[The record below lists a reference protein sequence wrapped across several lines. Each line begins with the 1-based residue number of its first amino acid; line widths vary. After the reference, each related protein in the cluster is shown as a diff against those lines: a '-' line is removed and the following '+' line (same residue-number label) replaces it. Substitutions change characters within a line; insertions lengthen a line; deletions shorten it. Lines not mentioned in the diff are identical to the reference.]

1 MTAQVEDAFESIPTT
16 SLDEVV
22 HQRVRL
28 GILTIVHE
36 ARRVEFSFFVGALS
50 LTGGN
55 LSQHLRVLE
64 DAGHI
69 KIDKGTQGRRPR
81 TWVSITASGR
91 RAFLAEINAL
101 KAIVSRVEDASGA
114 QN

>member
-1 MTAQVEDAFESIPTT
+1 MTQLEDTFESIPTT
-16 SLDEVV
+16 SLDEIV

-36 ARRVEFSFFVGALS
+36 ARRVEFSFFAEALS

-55 LSQHLRVLE
+55 LSQHLRVLQE
-64 DAGHI
+64 AGHI
-69 KIDKGTQGRRPR
+69 KIDKGAEGRRPR

-91 RAFLAEINAL
+91 RAFLNEIDAL
-101 KAIVSRVEDASGA
+101 KAIVSRVESASGVGD
-114 QN
+114 